1 MDPVKEAWTIQ
12 MEEDSSEKGNEPDK
26 RKEIARLSSLYF
38 FNAATLK
45 SLAITKNTTELNLIC

>member
-12 MEEDSSEKGNEPDK
+12 MEEDSSEKEMNQMREL
-26 RKEIARLSSLYF
+26 ARLSSLYF